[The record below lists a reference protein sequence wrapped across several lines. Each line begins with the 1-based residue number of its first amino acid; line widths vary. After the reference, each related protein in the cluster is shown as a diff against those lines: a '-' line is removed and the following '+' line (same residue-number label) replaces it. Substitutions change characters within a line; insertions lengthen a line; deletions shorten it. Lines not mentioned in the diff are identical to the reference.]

1 MTKLISDS
9 PSPLY
14 SQLMQRIREDIDRGI
29 YPIGQQIP
37 PEHELGQTYKVS
49 RVTVRRALAE
59 LTAQGLLE
67 RKQGKGTFVS
77 APRISQEL
85 KNIHSYH
92 DTCKASG
99 LVPGTRVI
107 RVREQPADAA
117 DCRELHL
124 NPEDR
129 VIETLRVRTA
139 DGEPVVLEKNHFS
152 MAYAYLEEEDLNG
165 SLYTVLRGYG
175 VEPKQ
180 AVHDISMVHAS
191 PEQARYLNIEP
202 GMALLHL
209 REVIFDQRGRPL
221 HNSEQWIRGDRFVF
235 RI

>member
-1 MTKLISDS
+1 MGS
-9 PSPLY
+9 
-14 SQLMQRIREDIDRGI
+14 R
-29 YPIGQQIP
+29 IP
-37 PEHELGQTYKVS
+37 PEHELEKTYQLS

-59 LTAQGLLE
+59 LTEEGLLV

-77 APRISQEL
+77 APRISREL

-92 DTCKASG
+92 DTCAASG
-99 LVPGTRVI
+99 IRPGTQVI
-107 RVREQPADAA
+107 RVREQAADAA
-117 DCRELHL
+117 DCRELNL
-124 NPEDR
+124 RPDDR

-152 MAYAYLEEEDLNG
+152 MAYAYLEESDLNG
-165 SLYTVLRGYG
+165 SLYSVLREYG

-180 AVHDISMVHAS
+180 AIHDISMSFATA
-191 PEQARYLNIEP
+191 EQARYLNIET
-202 GMALLHL
+202 GTALLHL

-221 HNSEQWIRGDRFVF
+221 HTSQQWIRGDRFVF